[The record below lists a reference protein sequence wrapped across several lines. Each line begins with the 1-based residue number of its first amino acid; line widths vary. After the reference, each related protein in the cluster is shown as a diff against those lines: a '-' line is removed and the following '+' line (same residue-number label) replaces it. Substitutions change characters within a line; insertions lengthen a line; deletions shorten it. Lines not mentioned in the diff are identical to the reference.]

1 MLLTKLQWTIAA
13 FCDQHLCY
21 NGIMIIHLSEY
32 YYQASNPYIGKLSIL
47 DDELALNGFGCVI
60 SAALTDYNRYLSL
73 RIYGISLLIFLLW

>member
-47 DDELALNGFGCVI
+47 DDELALNV
-60 SAALTDYNRYLSL
+60 SL
-73 RIYGISLLIFLLW
+73 KKLLIVVFNFLIY